1 MKLGNPSKEE
11 EYILTLEEKKK
22 TFIPKSVVSKSV
34 YDKLTSLDIKTVGD
48 VLARG
53 HVEMEALTNTAT
65 VSKIDAFMRTMGLS
79 LFPRIREWGA
89 PKNLDIKRK
98 DYARVKESREYT
110 SENQGYPSD

>member
-1 MKLGNPSKEE
+1 MPLERLEKKIGDLASPSLNNGSGHDPLNDIANVRNKFNN
-11 EYILTLEEKKK
+11 LKKK

-79 LFPRIREWGA
+79 LFPRIR
-89 PKNLDIKRK
+89 DIFH
-98 DYARVKESREYT
+98 
-110 SENQGYPSD
+110 